1 MLPSRLT
8 QALAEKGEVLRALL
22 ATFHL
27 KEAELQVFFRAFKQE
42 KILEVWAKKG
52 ENLYQLLKTY
62 PICAA
67 SGELGPKKKEGDKQV
82 PEGLYEIVAFN
93 PESKYHLSLR
103 LNYPNEYDLLHHS
116 DKEKPGGDIYIHGGC
131 ESVGCLAM
139 TDEAMQE
146 IFVLAWWAK
155 EAKRGEILCYIFPF
169 RFNEVENWREMGENR
184 GVLAFWEELEKMYE

>member
-22 ATFHL
+22 VAFHL
-27 KEAELQVFFRAFKQE
+27 KEEELQVFLRAFKQE
-42 KILEVWAKKG
+42 KVLEVWAKKEG
-52 ENLYQLLKTY
+52 NPYQLLKTY

-67 SGELGPKKKEGDKQV
+67 SGELGPKKREGDKQV

-116 DKEKPGGDIYIHGGC
+116 D
-131 ESVGCLAM
+131 
-139 TDEAMQE
+139 
-146 IFVLAWWAK
+146 
-155 EAKRGEILCYIFPF
+155 
-169 RFNEVENWREMGENR
+169 
-184 GVLAFWEELEKMYE
+184 